1 MCICAAA
8 RASRAADAGGGCV
21 RVYLFEPTVFSC
33 PKLLPP
39 ASRTLEGTGEQGAG
53 RQGVQA
59 PLSAVADGLIP
70 GRPARL
76 RGCAHRGR
84 LGSYSSPLSKK
95 VSGFLQQRW
104 WRKSGLGL
112 RFRRAELGPGT
123 LRMEV

>member
-1 MCICAAA
+1 M
-8 RASRAADAGGGCV
+8 

-33 PKLLPP
+33 PKLPP
-39 ASRTLEGTGEQGAG
+39 SASRTLEGTGEQGAG

-59 PLSAVADGLIP
+59 PLSAVAGGLVP
-70 GRPARL
+70 GRPAYL
-76 RGCAHRGR
+76 RGCSHSGQ

-112 RFRRAELGPGT
+112 RFRRGELGTGS